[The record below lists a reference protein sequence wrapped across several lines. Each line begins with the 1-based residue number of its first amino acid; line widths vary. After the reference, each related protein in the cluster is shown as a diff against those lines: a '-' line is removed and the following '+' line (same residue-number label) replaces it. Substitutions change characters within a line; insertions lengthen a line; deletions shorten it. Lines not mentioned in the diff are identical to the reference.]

1 MLVFLDGK
9 LRIAKWILGDNYSG
23 GDIDTALKVA
33 VGRSDWIGRH
43 SDVLYALLVFA
54 ASICCVIF
62 SYYLLQL
69 ILLRKANGPAAENHA
84 IGDAPAARAD
94 TLNPS

>member
-1 MLVFLDGK
+1 MLVFLDSK
-9 LRIAKWILGDNYSG
+9 LRIAKWIYGDNYSG

-33 VGRSDWIGRH
+33 AGQSDWIGRH

-54 ASICCVIF
+54 APICCVVF

-69 ILLRKANGPAAENHA
+69 IHLRKANRPPAENHA
-84 IGDAPAARAD
+84 IGDAIAARAD